1 MTEMME
7 NLDSFVL
14 EPAPQGALVKCRITR
29 DRKGMDRGLFPTYF
43 LHMEKEDGRKVF
55 LLAGRKRKKSATSNY
70 LMSTDPTDLSRG
82 REKGVG
88 SGRELKLDF
97 LVTAWLAGYWRGEE
111 RREDHVN
118 LLFSSIVSQPR
129 YLNLE
134 QI

>member
-1 MTEMME
+1 MFDLQGEDGEDENDKAVTEMME

-82 REKGVG
+82 KERDFPKMFKI
-88 SGRELKLDF
+88 RFEL
-97 LVTAWLAGYWRGEE
+97 
-111 RREDHVN
+111 
-118 LLFSSIVSQPR
+118 
-129 YLNLE
+129 
-134 QI
+134 

>member
-1 MTEMME
+1 MQVKIMLQFNSFCQTGDKTGDGDNEVTGEMME
-7 NLDSFVL
+7 NLDNFVL

-82 REKGVG
+82 RE
-88 SGRELKLDF
+88 GRD
-97 LVTAWLAGYWRGEE
+97 
-111 RREDHVN
+111 RE
-118 LLFSSIVSQPR
+118 FFQES
-129 YLNLE
+129 
-134 QI
+134 

>member
-1 MTEMME
+1 MME

-82 REKGVG
+82 KEERERGE
-88 SGRELKLDF
+88 RESLKLDF
-97 LVTAWLAGYWRGEE
+97 PVAGAGSEEKRSCESSLLSSLDSASIFELGTNLTAY
-111 RREDHVN
+111 
-118 LLFSSIVSQPR
+118 FKMS
-129 YLNLE
+129 
-134 QI
+134 

>member
-1 MTEMME
+1 MME

-82 REKGVG
+82 KERDFPKMFKI
-88 SGRELKLDF
+88 RFELE
-97 LVTAWLAGYWRGEE
+97 RGMG
-111 RREDHVN
+111 
-118 LLFSSIVSQPR
+118 
-129 YLNLE
+129 
-134 QI
+134 